1 MIDPIAIAVFGW
13 TEILL
18 IAGVIV
24 LLFGATRLPQIGKG
38 LGEGI
43 REFRKSIK
51 GDGEDSEQG
60 KIQGGGENG
69 PKDNG

>member
-43 REFRKSIK
+43 REFRKSLK
-51 GDGEDSEQG
+51 GDGEDAEQG